1 MAEEKNPFDQLLDL
15 CVFGP
20 IGLLVA
26 ARAKYP
32 ALVEQGR
39 QQLMGHAQLGRFA
52 AQFAASRG
60 KKGAAKAIVRLR
72 QSQAGASADGDEG
85 ERWPVDPD
93 APMSGG
99 EHESAHD
106 EHSIA
111 EEEVIAVRH
120 EDDDPNTAASVGADE
135 LAIPSYDS
143 LAASQVVQRLEGLT
157 ADELEAVRRYELAH
171 RARKTV
177 LGKVAQLQRH
187 P

>member
-1 MAEEKNPFDQLLDL
+1 MAEEKNPFDQLMDL

-32 ALVEQGR
+32 TLVEQGR

-60 KKGAAKAIVRLR
+60 KKGAEKAIVRLR
-72 QSQAGASADGDEG
+72 QSQAATEALAGDGDEG
-85 ERWPVDPD
+85 EHWPVDPD
-93 APMSGG
+93 AP
-99 EHESAHD
+99 H
-106 EHSIA
+106 HSIA

-143 LAASQVVQRLEGLT
+143 LAASQVVQRLDGLT
-157 ADELEAVRRYELAH
+157 PDELEAVRRYELAH

-187 P
+187 S